1 MKKGINWKT
10 VATSLVCLAL
20 MALVIF
26 RPSFDAR
33 VAVEKKVGTAE
44 GFTVTEVIGEKAVD
58 QNRLLFLEL
67 GEKEEIDCAAV
78 KKTFGLYR
86 AEAVF
91 GYLPAR
97 ESGPVESGGSRAH
110 LLYCPYRKGDWYL
123 CYGVIADQD
132 VAKVS
137 FGEQEMEELQYGG
150 VRIVYCWGKG
160 DPDADFSLRDVQ
172 GRELSLVKE

>member
-58 QNRLLFLEL
+58 QNRLLFC
-67 GEKEEIDCAAV
+67 ISA
-78 KKTFGLYR
+78 KKGKST
-86 AEAVF
+86 
-91 GYLPAR
+91 
-97 ESGPVESGGSRAH
+97 
-110 LLYCPYRKGDWYL
+110 
-123 CYGVIADQD
+123 
-132 VAKVS
+132 
-137 FGEQEMEELQYGG
+137 
-150 VRIVYCWGKG
+150 VR
-160 DPDADFSLRDVQ
+160 L
-172 GRELSLVKE
+172 